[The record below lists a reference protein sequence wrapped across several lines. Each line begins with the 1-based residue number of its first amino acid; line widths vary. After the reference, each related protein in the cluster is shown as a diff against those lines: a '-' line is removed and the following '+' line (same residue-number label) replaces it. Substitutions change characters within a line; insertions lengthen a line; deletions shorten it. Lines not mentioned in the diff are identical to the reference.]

1 MSNASET
8 PFTKRSGCGAFP
20 LTQTIRPGA
29 FGGVGTIR
37 FSGSGEM
44 LPGAVTSRIP
54 CQARPKHDWC
64 GARPILRHGQFPPSN
79 SRPMTAC
86 ATSAR
91 DDARSGRPLALTRH
105 RAGSDFPV
113 RHRPTAC
120 LLPPAGPW
128 RRKQKICWVRRW
140 SAMHRPHRARL
151 EFQKAPRASA
161 ETGVS

>member
-8 PFTKRSGCGAFP
+8 AFTKRSGCGAFP

-37 FSGSGEM
+37 FGLRRDVAGRCNEQ
-44 LPGAVTSRIP
+44 IP

-64 GARPILRHGQFPPSN
+64 GARPILRHGQFPSSN

-105 RAGSDFPV
+105 RAGSDFPSGAAPQHV
-113 RHRPTAC
+113 YCPQLTPSRTKNMLGTALVC
-120 LLPPAGPW
+120 NAP
-128 RRKQKICWVRRW
+128 
-140 SAMHRPHRARL
+140 SS
-151 EFQKAPRASA
+151 PRAWSFRKHQASA
-161 ETGVS
+161 SRVS